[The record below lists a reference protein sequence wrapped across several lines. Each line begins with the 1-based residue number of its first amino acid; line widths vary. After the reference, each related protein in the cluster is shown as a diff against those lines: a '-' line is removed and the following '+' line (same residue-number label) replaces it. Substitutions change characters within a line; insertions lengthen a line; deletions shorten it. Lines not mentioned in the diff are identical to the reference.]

1 MSTITTEIGIE
12 TFVNTD
18 VPSLPGSALRV
29 AALAQDIN
37 ASARAVADAIG
48 CDPIMAARIL
58 RAANSPLYAPERPV
72 TSLQTA
78 VGTLGNQAIHA
89 LVILNA
95 ASDTFNKTSPR
106 SPAQRVLWE
115 HSVAVGLTAREIS
128 VALGMRGG
136 EESFICGLLHDIG
149 KLILQRYDAKLYGQV
164 EAIDD
169 EQEMLTLEQELYGYT
184 HSQIGALVAK
194 RWNLPE
200 DVCYAIY
207 YHHQPSSA
215 GQAML
220 MARTVDVADA
230 LVNRAGIGLRQ
241 TTTDTDDLL
250 ETESVIALRL
260 SEEQLQEVWRKAEAS
275 MLEMVHLFG

>member
-1 MSTITTEIGIE
+1 MSTTTTQIGIE

-29 AALAQDIN
+29 AALSQDIN
-37 ASARAVADAIG
+37 SSTRAVADAIG
-48 CDPIMAARIL
+48 SDPIMAARIL
-58 RAANSPLYAPERPV
+58 RVANSPLYAPERPV

-78 VGTLGNQAIHA
+78 VSTLGNQAIHA

-95 ASDTFNKTSPR
+95 ASDTFNKTNPR

-115 HSVAVGLTAREIS
+115 HSVAVALTAREIS

-149 KLILQRYDAKLYGQV
+149 KLILERYDAKLYGQV

-169 EQEMLTLEQELYGYT
+169 EQEMLTREQELYGYT

-200 DVCYAIY
+200 DVYYAIY

-241 TTTDTDDLL
+241 TTADADDLL
-250 ETESVIALRL
+250 KTESVIALRL
-260 SEEQLQEVWRKAEAS
+260 SEEQLQEVWRKTEAS
-275 MLEMVHLFG
+275 MQEMVHLFG

>member
-1 MSTITTEIGIE
+1 MPTTQIDIE

-18 VPSLPGSALRV
+18 LPLLPGSALRV
-29 AALAQDIN
+29 AALAQDLN
-37 ASARAVADAIG
+37 APSRAVADAIG
-48 CDPIMAARIL
+48 CDPILAARIL

-72 TSLQTA
+72 TALQAA

-95 ASDTFNKTSPR
+95 ASDTFNQTSPR
-106 SPAQRVLWE
+106 LPAHRILWE
-115 HSVAVGLTAREIS
+115 HSVAVALTAREIS

-149 KLILQRYDAKLYGQV
+149 KLILQRYDAELYRQV
-164 EAIDD
+164 EEIND
-169 EQEMLTLEQELYGYT
+169 EQKMLTREQEIYGYS
-184 HSQIGALVAK
+184 HSQVGALVAK

-200 DVCYAIY
+200 EVSYAIY
-207 YHHQPSSA
+207 HHHQPSSA

-220 MARTVDVADA
+220 MARTIDVADGLA
-230 LVNRAGIGLRQ
+230 NRAGIGLRC
-241 TTTDTDDLL
+241 TTEVDLM

-275 MLEMVHLFG
+275 MKEMVHLFA